1 MGNGNSCNLN
11 LIKYDIY
18 ISFSE
23 ENENITLFENN
34 LKLLK
39 FNILN
44 SSLLINNIKLPT
56 DVLEQHVKS
65 IINNNELQH
74 IFICVSKNIY
84 KSFSQIIETNEFIIN
99 ELVDKDKIIYLILD
113 EEFTPLN
120 SYIEYLIG
128 NKKWYP
134 FYNKST
140 VEESYNKI
148 LIDLRNAILKNNL
161 EII

>member
-1 MGNGNSCNLN
+1 MGNSFN

-34 LKLLK
+34 LKSLNL
-39 FNILN
+39 NTLN
-44 SSLLINNIKLPT
+44 SSLLINNIKLPN
-56 DVLEQHVKS
+56 DILQQHIKS
-65 IINNNELQH
+65 TINNNELQQ

-99 ELVDKDKIIYLILD
+99 ELVDTNNIIYLMVD

-120 SYIEYLIG
+120 SNVECLIG
-128 NKKWYP
+128 NNKWYP

-140 VEESYNKI
+140 VEDSYNKI
-148 LIDLRNAILKNNL
+148 LVDLKCAILKNNL